1 MENVIR
7 HFLRDQFMK
16 LIFPAFG
23 MALALSAWAQ
33 TNSFDPESAYAPR
46 QIEGWRVLVNQKLLA
61 QTNLCDRTIKVLSMQ
76 LFQITRVVPGPALA
90 KIRQIPIWVEL
101 DDPLFPWMC
110 FHPSRDWLAEHGVNP
125 AKTDAVELAN
135 ATNFLSWSLEQP
147 CMVLHELS
155 HGYHH
160 RFLGDDYAGIR
171 RCYEHARAAGLYASV
186 LRANGQHE
194 RHYAMTDE
202 TEYFA
207 ESTEAFFGTNDFY
220 PFVRAELKEYD
231 PDMYALQC
239 EVWGVKP

>member
-1 MENVIR
+1 MSSGIC
-7 HFLRDQFMK
+7 LSDPIMK
-16 LIFPAFG
+16 TIVSIFWLTLAF
-23 MALALSAWAQ
+23 SAEAQ

-46 QIEGWRVLVNQKLLA
+46 QIEGWQILVNQKLLA
-61 QTNLCDRTIKVLSMQ
+61 DTNLCGRVIKVLSMH
-76 LFQITRVVPGPALA
+76 LFQITRVVPAPALA

-101 DDPLFPWMC
+101 NDPLFPGMC
-110 FHPSRDWLAEHGVNP
+110 FHPSRDWLASHGVNP

-135 ATNFLSWSLEQP
+135 ATNFLTWTLEQP
-147 CMVLHELS
+147 CMVLHELA

-160 RFLGDDYAGIR
+160 RFLGDDFGAIQ
-171 RCYEHARAAGLYASV
+171 RCYEHAKSAGLYASI
-186 LRANGQHE
+186 LRGNGHHE
-194 RHYAMTDE
+194 RHYAMTDAK
-202 TEYFA
+202 EYFA